1 MSRETY
7 YKLVARRED
16 ADFEAYGGDEKGYLF
31 PVVHDKP
38 DKVQE
43 IEKLEAQILA
53 MHVVLAD
60 SEAEVERLETMVRWA
75 RADSEALN
83 IENKRYREALEAIK
97 KHQETM
103 NQGDGPLKDRKL
115 YEFTAAWNIAQK
127 ALDGD
132 TNG

>member
-1 MSRETY
+1 MQENRDE
-7 YKLVARRED
+7 LMVANSQSM
-16 ADFEAYGGDEKGYLF
+16 L
-31 PVVHDKP
+31 
-38 DKVQE
+38 
-43 IEKLEAQILA
+43 
-53 MHVVLAD
+53 
-60 SEAEVERLETMVRWA
+60 EAEVERLETMVRWA

-83 IENKRYREALEAIK
+83 IENKRYKEALEAIK

-132 TNG
+132 IDVK